1 MLKKIST
8 SSIFI
13 KIILTLFLLISCSVT
28 NNDDKKRIS
37 TDVQIYKKALLL
49 IEQKKL

>member
-8 SSIFI
+8 SSIFL

-28 NNDDKKRIS
+28 NNDDKKEIL
-37 TDVQIYKKALLL
+37 TDVKIYKKLFYL
-49 IEQKKL
+49 